1 MRRAS
6 PITATLALLL
16 ASCGA
21 SDDPPPPPAPT
32 APARALVAVPSGW
45 LVDPPSSPPLVV
57 TPTSIELA
65 ERRLVALSA
74 GRVPADQRVGGERGF
89 LIPTVRD
96 ALAGGE
102 GTLALAVA
110 PSVPYRTFAEVLYS
124 AGQAERT
131 ELVLLVS
138 AGSAERA
145 VPIELPRLGPGSDVL
160 LGALGG
166 EGDALADVLA
176 GGAVP
181 IDEEVGV
188 ASAGGVASPTP
199 TSAPA
204 PRAPVEPAE
213 PEVTLNLSLTLTAEG
228 VIVAGAGGRLAP
240 GCERLQTGRGV
251 TVPARDGAVD
261 AAALAACLG
270 LVHGEFPEEDVVIVS
285 ADPAVPYA
293 DVVRAIVVARGTE
306 AAPRFPRIWLSAG
319 IE

>member
-1 MRRAS
+1 MRRAA
-6 PITATLALLL
+6 PIAATLALLL
-16 ASCGA
+16 AACGG
-21 SDDPPPPPAPT
+21 SDAPPPTPA

-110 PSVPYRTFAEVLYS
+110 PSVPYRTFAEILYS

-145 VPIELPRLGPGSDVL
+145 VPIELPRFGPGSDVL

-176 GGAVP
+176 GGAVLP
-181 IDEEVGV
+181 DEEVGV
-188 ASAGGVASPTP
+188 ARADRGPVTP

-204 PRAPVEPAE
+204 PRPAVEPGE
-213 PEVTLNLSLTLTAEG
+213 PRGTLNLSLTLTAEG

-251 TVPARDGAVD
+251 TLPARDGAVD
-261 AAALAACLG
+261 TAALAACLDR
-270 LVHGEFPEEDVVIVS
+270 VHGELPEEDVVIVS

-293 DVVRAIVVARGTE
+293 DVVRGIVVARGTE